1 MGFILLSFLLIGAG
15 ALYWD
20 FTTLRRLSDEDLNNV
35 LVQLEEY
42 TGANQEIKRK
52 FIRDVHKEMARRT
65 EKNEA
70 AREW

>member
-1 MGFILLSFLLIGAG
+1 MGFILLSGLLIGAG